1 MRKTWIILKNELYTV
16 IVRRSFILTLI
27 LIPLVGFVL
36 TLVVSALQPKDA
48 GGSNPL
54 VDLISS
60 PSTVGLEGYVD
71 ASGII
76 KAIPKDLQPRLK
88 AFSSEAD
95 AQTAFAA
102 GEISGY
108 YLVSA
113 DYLKTGNVVYTRA
126 DYNPMTGMSQSNV
139 IRRAIDFNL
148 VGQNFSLFARLQNP
162 VNLQVVSTGNEPN
175 RDSGNMLTFFL
186 PYTIALF
193 FYIMIF
199 SSASLMLNSITG
211 EKQNRV
217 LEILMTSVTPTELLT
232 GKIVALGIA
241 GLLQTVVWSSAGVA
255 LLQVSGK
262 SLGLSAAFQ
271 LPPSIIVWGAVFFL
285 LGYALYGSLMAGL
298 GALVP
303 NLKEASQATT
313 VMIIPMLI
321 PLVFVSALI
330 SDSNGTIA
338 VILSLIPLT
347 APVAMMTRLAAG
359 TVPVWEVGLAIV
371 LLGATILFVIRAVAG
386 MFRAQNLLSGQVFNL
401 RRFFLAL
408 AGKA

>member
-1 MRKTWIILKNELYTV
+1 MKKTWIILKNELYSV

-27 LIPLVGFVL
+27 LIPLTGFL
-36 TLVVSALQPKDA
+36 ITWVVSELQPKDA
-48 GGSNPL
+48 GDTNPL
-54 VDLISS
+54 VNLISS

-71 ASGII
+71 DSGII
-76 KAIPKDLQPRLK
+76 KALPKDLVPRLK
-88 AFSSEAD
+88 PFSSEAD
-95 AQTAFAA
+95 VKKAFAA
-102 GEISGY
+102 GEITGY

-113 DYLKTGNVVYTRA
+113 DYMKTGNVIYSSI
-126 DYNPMTGMSQSNV
+126 DYNPMTGMSQANA

-148 VGQNFSLFARLQNP
+148 VGQDFSLFARLQHP
-162 VNLQVVSTGNEPN
+162 VNLEVVSTGNEPN

-199 SSASLMLNSITG
+199 GSASLMLNSITG

-217 LEILMTSVTPTELLT
+217 LEILMTSVTPTQLLS
-232 GKIVALGIA
+232 GKIVALGMA
-241 GLLQTVVWSSAGVA
+241 GLLQTVVWSSAGVL
-255 LLQVSGK
+255 LLQVSGE
-262 SLGLSAAFQ
+262 SLGVASAFQ
-271 LPPSIIVWGAVFFL
+271 LPTSIIVWAGVFFV

-321 PLVFVSALI
+321 PLAFVSVFV

-359 TVPVWEVGLAIV
+359 TVPVWEVILSVVLLVATIV
-371 LLGATILFVIRAVAG
+371 LVIRAVAG
-386 MFRAQNLLSGQVFNL
+386 MFRAQNLLSGQVFSL

>member
-1 MRKTWIILKNELYTV
+1 MKKTWIILKNELYTV
-16 IVRRSFILTLI
+16 IARRSFILTLI
-27 LIPLVGFVL
+27 LIPLVGFII
-36 TLVVSALQPKDA
+36 TLVVSELQPKDA
-48 GGSNPL
+48 AGTNPL
-54 VDLISS
+54 VNLISN
-60 PSTVGLEGYVD
+60 PATVGLEGYVD
-71 ASGII
+71 ASRII
-76 KAIPKDLQPRLK
+76 KALPKDLIPRLK
-88 AFSSEAD
+88 SFSSEAD
-95 AQTAFAA
+95 ANKAFTA

-108 YLVSA
+108 YLISV
-113 DYLKTGNVVYTRA
+113 DYLKTGNVVYARA
-126 DYNPMTGMSQSNV
+126 DYNPMTGLSQANA
-139 IRRAIDFNL
+139 IGRAIDFNL
-148 VGQNFSLFARLQNP
+148 VGQDFPLFARLQQP
-162 VNLQVVSTGNEPN
+162 VNLEVVRTGNEPN

-217 LEILMTSVTPTELLT
+217 LEILMTSVTPTELLS
-232 GKIVALGIA
+232 GKIVALGLA
-241 GLLQTVVWSSAGVA
+241 GLLQTIVWSSAGVA

-262 SLGLSAAFQ
+262 SLGLPAAFQ
-271 LPPSIIVWGAVFFL
+271 LPNSIIVWGGVFFL

-338 VILSLIPLT
+338 TVLSLIPLT

-359 TVPVWEVGLAIV
+359 TVPVWQVMLAIG
-371 LLGATILFVIRAVAG
+371 LLVMMILLVIRAVAG
-386 MFRAQNLLSGQVFNL
+386 MFRAQNLLSGQVFSL
-401 RRFFLAL
+401 KRFFLAL